1 MFGSPLLDFQN
12 ESNTAQAISWPP
24 RLKLMSLRFF
34 EFSNISKRVFEKLPS
49 NVSMSILLSGCRN
62 AFPNFP
68 STWPKRNL
76 ITTIHIK
83 TCQLHS
89 TKPTDFIF
97 LKKLQTLDL
106 SGNRLT
112 VFPAGLP
119 ASLVNLTLDRNE
131 INVTQPTAFL
141 NLTKLRCLEISYNK
155 LQRVPISLPVN
166 LVCLRLKSNQ
176 IEFFDQATF
185 SHMKKL
191 ETVELSNN
199 RFVA

>member
-1 MFGSPLLDFQN
+1 MFGSHLLELQN
-12 ESNTAQAISWPP
+12 ESKITKPINWPP
-24 RLKLMSLRFF
+24 KLKLISLRFF

-49 NVSMSILLSGCRN
+49 NVSMSVLLSGCRN

-76 ITTIHIK
+76 ITTIQIRS
-83 TCQLHS
+83 CQLHS

-97 LKKLQTLDL
+97 LKKLQILDL

-112 VFPAGLP
+112 TFPAGLP
-119 ASLVNLTLDRNE
+119 SSLVRLTLNMNQ

-141 NLTKLRCLEISYNK
+141 NLTKLKSLEINYNK
-155 LQRVPISLPVN
+155 LQRVPVNLPVN

-185 SHMKKL
+185 SHMKRL
-191 ETVELSNN
+191 ETVVLSNN